1 MTSATEPRSRHRVPV
16 EIGAGVSGWYLL
28 EGVLRDASAAPR
40 LRLHLE
46 CAGAVA
52 ETIPLAVAGR
62 RLASPVVL
70 TGPVA
75 HAWLECDD
83 GGPMPT
89 VADIALRRIGRFGA
103 MRRMLLGLRA
113 ADGRRDP
120 LQIARALLDT
130 VATARRDGMGH
141 AGTLLRARYLQ
152 GLRPVQAA
160 GAPARL
166 RLGWPSLGARMAE
179 LRAVDRLAP
188 LPPAEAQGAWEA
200 TGDDPRFRLEDHGIP
215 VFLKAG
221 WYRLRMR
228 IEALDATSVIA
239 PMLYPDH
246 GHGYQPAD
254 MVRLPEPGAE
264 GRIDTL
270 LLFKQD
276 VRALRFDPS
285 LRRSRFALASF
296 ELRRLG
302 RPSALLRLLAIAGRQ
317 TGHGVAGT
325 AAAFVRFLRDA
336 GRHGVSTAGGDL
348 FERHCGQGGQGG
360 SYSDWVRRY
369 DTLDKSDLE
378 QLRQRAARLVDPP
391 LISLVLP
398 VYRTPEAWLRRCLDS
413 VLQQAYPHWE
423 LCIADDASP
432 GPEVGAILREY
443 AARDSRIKVAMRTVN
458 GHISAASNSALELAT
473 GQFIGLLDH
482 DDELRPHA
490 LLEMAE
496 AIAADRDLALLYSDE
511 DKIDADGRRFQPY
524 FKPDWNPDLLLSQNY
539 ICHFTVLRTELVRAA
554 GGFRVGFEG
563 SQDHDLILRCAER
576 LPARRIR
583 HVPKILYHW
592 RAIPGSTAMQ
602 RDSKDYAAVAGM
614 RAVTDHLQRQ
624 QCPASVE
631 ELPHGHYRV
640 RWAIPTPAPKVSII
654 IPTRDRAGLLRKCV
668 ESVLARTDYPDFELV
683 IVDNQSVEAETLAY
697 FDQLRGRGRVSILR
711 HDAPFNYS
719 AINNRAVAQCDGAL
733 LCLLN
738 NDIEVISGGWLTEM
752 AGHALRP
759 EVGAVG
765 AMLYYPDR
773 SIQHAGVI
781 LGIQGVANHAY
792 IGRPAGYPG
801 HGARALVAQDLSAV
815 TGACLV
821 VRRELYERVG
831 GLDEALSVAFNDVDF
846 CLRLRQAGYRNV
858 WTPFAE
864 LCHHESAS
872 RGSDDTP
879 EKNRRFAGEVA
890 LMQQRWGDELQRD
903 PAYNPNL
910 TLQETDFGLAFP
922 PRPAHA

>member
-1 MTSATEPRSRHRVPV
+1 MTSASQRPTRRIPL
-16 EIGAGVSGWYLL
+16 EIGEGAAGWYLVEGTL
-28 EGVLRDASAAPR
+28 GEGVAAPH
-40 LRLHLE
+40 LRLHVE
-46 CAGAVA
+46 RTDAEA
-52 ETIPLAVAGR
+52 ETVPLAVTGQ
-62 RLASPVVL
+62 RLASPVVFAGTV
-70 TGPVA
+70 TG
-75 HAWLECDD
+75 AWLERDD
-83 GGPMPT
+83 AGPMPGIESPT
-89 VADIALRRIGRFGA
+89 LRRIGRPAA
-103 MRRMLLGLRA
+103 MRRMLLGLRRV
-113 ADGRRDP
+113 DGHRDP
-120 LQIARALLDT
+120 LHVVRALLDT
-130 VATARRDGMGH
+130 IATARRDGIGH
-141 AGTLLRARYLQ
+141 AGTLLRARYLH
-152 GLRPVQAA
+152 GLRPARTV

-166 RLGWPSLGARMAE
+166 HLGWPSLDAHHAE
-179 LRAVDRLAP
+179 LRAVNHLQP
-188 LPPAEAQGAWEA
+188 LTQARGDWEA
-200 TGDDPRFRLEDHGIP
+200 TGDDPSFRLEDHGVP

-228 IEALDATSVIA
+228 IERLEDSSALA
-239 PMLYPDH
+239 PTLYPDH

-254 MVRLPEPGAE
+254 MIRLPEADSR
-264 GRIDTL
+264 GRIDAL

-276 VRALRFDPS
+276 VHALRFDPS
-285 LRRSRFALASF
+285 LRHSRFSLGSF
-296 ELRRLG
+296 ALRRLG
-302 RPSALLRLLAIAGRQ
+302 RPAALLRMLAIAGRDS
-317 TGHGVAGT
+317 GRGAAGT
-325 AAAFVRFLRDA
+325 ALAFAHFARAASRDGLSVA
-336 GRHGVSTAGGDL
+336 ASDL
-348 FERHCGQGGQGG
+348 FEQQAGNRGG
-360 SYSDWVRRY
+360 SYPDWVRRY
-369 DTLDKSDLE
+369 DTLHKPELE
-378 QLRQRAARLVDPP
+378 HLRQRADRIADAP

-398 VYRTPEAWLRRCLDS
+398 VYATPETWLRRCIDS
-413 VLQQAYPHWE
+413 VLRQAYPHWE

-432 GPEVGAILREY
+432 GLETGDILREY
-443 AARDSRIKVAMRTVN
+443 AARDPRIKLAMRTAN
-458 GHISAASNSALELAT
+458 GHISAASNSALELAS
-473 GQFIGLLDH
+473 GQFVGLLDH

-496 AIAADRDLALLYSDE
+496 AICADRELALLYSDE
-511 DKIDADGRRFQPY
+511 DKIDAEGRRFQPY

-539 ICHFTVLRTELVRAA
+539 VCHFTVIQTDLVRAV

-576 LPARRIR
+576 LAPQRIR

-602 RDSKDYAAVAGM
+602 RDSKDYAAVAGL
-614 RAVTDHLQRQ
+614 RAVSEHLQRQ
-624 QCPASVE
+624 HCAASVE

-640 RWAIPTPAPKVSII
+640 RWAIPEPAPKVSII
-654 IPTRDRAGLLRKCV
+654 IPTRDRAGLLRTCV
-668 ESVLARTDYPDFELV
+668 ESVLARTDYPDFEIIV
-683 IVDNQSVEAETLAY
+683 VDNQSVEAETLAY
-697 FDQLRGRGRVSILR
+697 FDELRDNDRVSVLH

-719 AINNRAVAQCDGAL
+719 AINNRAAAQCDGTL

-738 NDIEVISGGWLTEM
+738 NDIEAISAGWLTEM

-759 EVGAVG
+759 DIGAVG

-792 IGRPAGYPG
+792 IGRPAGHPG
-801 HGARALVAQDLSAV
+801 HGARALVAQELSAV

-846 CLRLRQAGYRNV
+846 CLRLRRAGYRNV

-864 LCHHESAS
+864 LVHHESAT